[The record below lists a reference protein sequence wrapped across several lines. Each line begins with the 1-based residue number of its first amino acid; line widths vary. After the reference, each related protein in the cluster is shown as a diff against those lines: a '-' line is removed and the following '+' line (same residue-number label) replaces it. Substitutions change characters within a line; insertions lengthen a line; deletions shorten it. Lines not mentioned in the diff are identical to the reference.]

1 MDSVP
6 TILSGT
12 YDLRLV
18 AASVAVAV
26 LAGAAALDL
35 AGRVAWAQDAA
46 RLCWLAAGAV
56 AMGFG
61 IWSMHYIGMLAFQLP
76 VAVRYDWPTVLWS
89 LLAAIAA
96 AWVAL
101 FVVSRETLT
110 LRQAVVGAVFMGGG
124 IAAMHYIGMDAM
136 RLPAM
141 CRYSPELVKLSLL
154 LAVVIAFA
162 ALQMTYAFRASG
174 GWSWYKAGAAVTLGA
189 ALPIMHYVGM
199 AAVTFVKVPPATV
212 DVSHAI
218 GISDL
223 GILSIAASTLIVLG
237 LVFLTSSADRRF
249 SRQSQA
255 LESSEQRCRLI
266 LGTARDA
273 FLEVNPDGLLTDW
286 NARAEDTF
294 GWQRFEAIGK
304 PIETLISFD
313 RDCEDTRRLR
323 EIFRTTEPGRQAQRL
338 EDFARHRDG
347 REFPVELT
355 VAAVWLG
362 DRFIYAAFVHDITAR
377 KLAAG
382 ERETARMAA
391 EAGNRAKAEFLAN
404 ISYALRTPMT
414 GVIGMSELLLQTQLD
429 PLQRDHAEN
438 IRDNANALLNV
449 INDILDFSTVAA
461 GDLELEMAEV
471 DLRDGFA
478 DVARLISLQA
488 HAKGLELSAQIDPL
502 LPPLVRADA
511 GRVRQIL
518 LKLGSN
524 AVKFTRQG
532 EVALEI
538 KVLESGP
545 RGTQVRCEVRD
556 SGAGIPAERLT
567 SLFTPF
573 TQADPVAAHS
583 MGGVGLGLSMVRRLV
598 ELMEGETGVESTVG
612 VGSKFWFTA
621 CFGPVA
627 APASAVTNPQ
637 AVLNGQRILLVD
649 DNATHRK
656 VLMAQLLQCGVDPVS
671 AGSAA
676 EALMLIRHAA
686 AAGRA
691 FDAALLDHPMPGCDG
706 AELGRIIAQD
716 KLLESTRLILLSAS
730 GQRGDGQMFA
740 ELGFAGYLLKPVSQ
754 RDLTDCLMLTLGSQ
768 AETWR
773 THNRPMITR
782 HALRAQR
789 PR

>member
-1 MDSVP
+1 MDPVP
-6 TILSGT
+6 TILTGT

-18 AASVAVAV
+18 AASAAIAV
-26 LAGAAALDL
+26 LTGAAALDL
-35 AGRVAWAQDAA
+35 AGRVTWAQDAG
-46 RLCWLAAGAV
+46 RLCWLTAGAV
-56 AMGFG
+56 ALGFG
-61 IWSMHYIGMLAFQLP
+61 LWSIHFIGMLAFQLP
-76 VAVRYDWPTVLWS
+76 AVVRYDWPTGLWS
-89 LLAAIAA
+89 LVAAIAA

-101 FVVSRETLT
+101 FVVSRETMT
-110 LRQAVVGAVFMGGG
+110 IRQAVVGSVFMGSG

-154 LAVVIAFA
+154 LAVVIAFT
-162 ALQMTYAFRASG
+162 ALQMSYAFRESG
-174 GWSWYKAGAAVTLGA
+174 SWSWYKAGTAVALGA

-199 AAVTFVKVPPATV
+199 AAVTFVEIPPAKV

-223 GILSIAASTLIVLG
+223 GMLSIAASTLIVLG
-237 LVFLTSSADRRF
+237 LVFLTSTMDRRL

-266 LGTARDA
+266 LETARDA
-273 FLEVNPDGLLTDW
+273 FLEVDADGVLTGW
-286 NARAEDTF
+286 NARAENTF

-304 PIETLISFD
+304 RIETLISFD
-313 RDCEDTRRLR
+313 RDCGDTRRLR

-338 EDFARHRDG
+338 EVFARHRDG

-362 DRFIYAAFVHDITAR
+362 DRFIYAAFAHDITAR
-377 KLAAG
+377 KLAED

-391 EAGNRAKAEFLAN
+391 EAGKRAKTEFLAN

-414 GVIGMSELLLQTQLD
+414 GVIGMSELLLGTQLD
-429 PLQRDHAEN
+429 PMQRDHAEN
-438 IRDNANALLNV
+438 IRDNANALLSV

-461 GDLELEMAEV
+461 GELELATAEV
-471 DLRDGFA
+471 DLRDTFA

-502 LPPLVRADA
+502 LPPLVKADA

-518 LKLGSN
+518 LNLGSN

-556 SGAGIPAERLT
+556 SGAGIPAERLS

-573 TQADPVAAHS
+573 TQVDPVTPCS
-583 MGGVGLGLSMVRRLV
+583 PGGPGLGLSIVRRLV
-598 ELMEGETGVESTVG
+598 ELMEGETGVESTLG

-621 CFGPVA
+621 CFGAVAPPIDAVA
-627 APASAVTNPQ
+627 APQ

-656 VLMAQLLQCGVDPVS
+656 VLMGQLLQCGVDPVS

-676 EALMLIRHAA
+676 EALILIRHAA
-686 AAGRA
+686 AVGRA
-691 FDAALLDHPMPGCDG
+691 FDAALLDHQMPGCDG
-706 AELGRIIAQD
+706 AELGRIISQD
-716 KLLESTRLILLSAS
+716 KTLESTRLILLSAS
-730 GQRGDGQMFA
+730 GQRGEGQLFA
-740 ELGFAGYLLKPVSQ
+740 DLGFAGYLLKPVSQ

-768 AETWR
+768 ADSWR

-782 HALRAQR
+782 RAQR